1 VNEYYRDSHPAVL
14 RLVRMVVEA
23 AGIKEVSL
31 CGELAGRE
39 DAIPQLIAMG
49 LRSLSVAPIQI
60 PFVKQ
65 QIRAFP

>member
-1 VNEYYRDSHPAVL
+1 
-14 RLVRMVVEA
+14 MVVEA
-23 AGIKEVSL
+23 AGSKEVTL

-39 DAIPQLIAMG
+39 EAIPQLIAMG

-65 QIRAFP
+65 QIRALP

>member
-1 VNEYYRDSHPAVL
+1 
-14 RLVRMVVEA
+14 MIVEA
-23 AGIKEVSL
+23 AGSKEVTL

-39 DAIPQLIAMG
+39 EAIPQLIELG

-65 QIRAFP
+65 QIRTLS